1 MARKVSLENT
11 RNIGIM
17 AHIDAGKTTTTER
30 ILYYTGVNYKI
41 GETHDGTA
49 TRNERIMARKVSLEN
64 TRNIGIMAHIDAG
77 KTTTTERILYYTGVN
92 YKIGETH
99 DGTATMD
106 WMAQEQERGI
116 TITSAATTCYWK
128 GSKNQ
133 FPQTRLNI
141 IDTPGHVDFTVEVE
155 RSLRVLDG
163 SVTVLCAKGGVE
175 PQSETVWRQADN
187 YKVPRMIYVNK
198 MDIMGADFYNVL
210 HMIHDRLK
218 CNAVPIQLPIGSE
231 DTFKGIIDLVEMDAD
246 IYYDELGKDMRVEEI
261 PEDMLE
267 LAQEY
272 RTKLI
277 DACADLNDEIME
289 LALEEKPVPQDL
301 IRKTIRQATID
312 NKMVPVTC
320 GTSYK
325 NKGVQ
330 KLLDAIV
337 DYMPSPVDIP
347 AIDGVNPDTGEEDV
361 RHADDNAPFSGLAF
375 KIATD
380 PFVGRL
386 SFVRVYSGILNT
398 GTAVLN
404 STKHQRERIGRIL
417 QMHANHREDIE
428 CCYAGDI
435 CAVIGLKNTTTGDT
449 LCDEKA
455 PIILESMEF
464 PEPVIR
470 VAIEPKT
477 KAGQEKMGIALM
489 KLAEEDPTF
498 KTYTDEE
505 TGQTIIAGMGEL
517 HLEIIVDRLLRE
529 YKVEANVGA
538 PQVAYKETITKA
550 VDQDTKYARQSGG
563 KGQYGHV
570 KIHVEPNES
579 GKGYEFVNALVGGAI
594 PKEYV
599 PAIDAGIQGAMLS
612 GVLAGYPVV
621 DVKVTLYDGSYHEVD
636 SSEMAFK
643 IAGSM
648 AFKEACQKAGPT
660 LLEPIMKVCVIVPD
674 EYMGDVI
681 GDLNSRRGQI
691 QGFEARSGAQQ
702 IDAFVP
708 LAEMFG
714 YATDLRSCTQGRG
727 QYTMEPAHYI
737 EILKNIQE
745 KIINQRTN
753 RA

>member
-1 MARKVSLENT
+1 MPRKVT
-11 RNIGIM
+11 
-17 AHIDAGKTTTTER
+17 
-30 ILYYTGVNYKI
+30 
-41 GETHDGTA
+41 
-49 TRNERIMARKVSLEN
+49 LEN

-128 GSKNQ
+128 GSKDQ
-133 FPQTRLNI
+133 FPQTRINI

-163 SVTVLCAKGGVE
+163 SVTVMCAKGGVE

-210 HMIHDRLK
+210 NMIHERLK
-218 CNAVPIQLPIGSE
+218 CNAVPVQLPIGKE

-246 IYYDELGKDMRVEEI
+246 IYYDEMGKDMRVEEI
-261 PEDMLE
+261 PADMME

-272 RTKLI
+272 RTKLV
-277 DACADLNDEIME
+277 DACADIDDEIME
-289 LALEEKPVPQDL
+289 LALEEKPIPQEKL
-301 IRKTIRQATID
+301 RAALRKGTIE
-312 NKMVPVTC
+312 NLVVPVTC
-320 GTSYK
+320 GTSYR

-337 DYMPSPVDIP
+337 DFMPSPLDIP
-347 AIDGVNPDTGEEDV
+347 AIKGVNPDTEEEDE
-361 RHADDNAPFSGLAF
+361 RPADDNAPFSALAF

-386 SFVRVYSGILNT
+386 SFIRVYSGVLNT
-398 GTAVLN
+398 GTTVLN
-404 STKHQRERIGRIL
+404 STKKQKERIGRIL

-428 CCYAGDI
+428 CVYSGDI
-435 CAVIGLKNTTTGDT
+435 AAVVGLKNSTTGDT
-449 LCDEKA
+449 LCDDKH

-477 KAGQEKMGIALM
+477 KAGQEKMGLALV

-505 TGQTIIAGMGEL
+505 TGQTII
-517 HLEIIVDRLLRE
+517 VDRLLRE
-529 YKVEANVGA
+529 FKVEANVGA
-538 PQVAYKETITKA
+538 PQVAYKETIKKQ
-550 VDQDTKYARQSGG
+550 VEQDTKYARQSGG

-570 KIHVEPNES
+570 KIRVEPNES
-579 GKGYEFVNALVGGAI
+579 GKGYEFVNAIVGGAI
-594 PKEYV
+594 PKEYI
-599 PAIDAGIQGAMLS
+599 PAVDAGIQGAMQA

-621 DVKVTLYDGSYHEVD
+621 DVKVTLYDGSFHEVD

-648 AFKEACQKAGPT
+648 AFKEACRKANAV
-660 LLEPIMKVCVIVPD
+660 LLEPIMKVSVIVPE
-674 EYMGDVI
+674 EYMGDVM

-691 QGFEARSGAQQ
+691 LGMEARPGAQQ
-702 IDAFVP
+702 IDALVP
-708 LAEMFG
+708 LANMFG
-714 YATDLRSCTQGRG
+714 YATDLRSSTQGRG
-727 QYTMEPAHYI
+727 QYSMEPHSYV
-737 EILKNIQE
+737 EIPKSIAD
-745 KIINQRTN
+745 KIIAERG
-753 RA
+753 RSEG

>member
-1 MARKVSLENT
+1 
-11 RNIGIM
+11 
-17 AHIDAGKTTTTER
+17 
-30 ILYYTGVNYKI
+30 
-41 GETHDGTA
+41 
-49 TRNERIMARKVSLEN
+49 MARKVSLEN

-133 FPQTRLNI
+133 FPQPRLNI

-272 RTKLI
+272 RTKLV

-737 EILKNIQE
+737 EIPKNIQE

>member
-1 MARKVSLENT
+1 
-11 RNIGIM
+11 
-17 AHIDAGKTTTTER
+17 
-30 ILYYTGVNYKI
+30 
-41 GETHDGTA
+41 
-49 TRNERIMARKVSLEN
+49 MARKVSLEN

-277 DACADLNDEIME
+277 DACADLYDEIME

-386 SFVRVYSGILNT
+386 SFVRVYSGIQNT

-737 EILKNIQE
+737 EIPKNIQE

>member
-1 MARKVSLENT
+1 MPRKVSLENT

-41 GETHDGTA
+41 GETH
-49 TRNERIMARKVSLEN
+49 E
-64 TRNIGIMAHIDAG
+64 
-77 KTTTTERILYYTGVN
+77 
-92 YKIGETH
+92 
-99 DGTATMD
+99 GTATMD

-116 TITSAATTCYWK
+116 TITSAATTCYWTGTK
-128 GSKNQ
+128 TQ
-133 FPQTRLNI
+133 FPQTRINI

-163 SVTVLCAKGGVE
+163 SVTVMCAKGGVE
-175 PQSETVWRQADN
+175 PQSETVWRQADH

-198 MDIMGADFYNVL
+198 MDIMGADFYHVL
-210 HMIHDRLK
+210 DMIHDRLK
-218 CNAVPIQLPIGSE
+218 CNAVPIQLPIGAE
-231 DTFKGIIDLVEMDAD
+231 ETFKGIIDLVEMKAD
-246 IYYDELGKDMRVEEI
+246 IYYDDLGKDMRVEDI
-261 PEDMLE
+261 PADMMDK
-267 LAQEY
+267 AQEY
-272 RTKLI
+272 RTKLLDAVSDI
-277 DACADLNDEIME
+277 DEEIMMLVLDE
-289 LALEEKPVPQDL
+289 QPVPEDM
-301 IRKTIRQATID
+301 IRKAIRKGTID
-312 NKMVPVTC
+312 NLMVPVVC

-337 DYMPSPVDIP
+337 DYMPSPIDIP
-347 AIDGVNPDTGEEDV
+347 AIQGVNPDTDEEDS
-361 RHADDNAPFSGLAF
+361 RPADDNAPFSALAF

-380 PFVGRL
+380 PYVGRL
-386 SFVRVYSGILNT
+386 SFVRVYSGMLNT
-398 GTAVLN
+398 GTSVLN
-404 STKHQRERIGRIL
+404 STKKQKERIGRIL

-428 CCYAGDI
+428 TVYSGDI
-435 CAVIGLKNTTTGDT
+435 AAVIGLKNSTTGDT
-449 LCDEKA
+449 LCDEKH

-538 PQVAYKETITKA
+538 PQVAYKETITKS
-550 VDQDTKYARQSGG
+550 VEQDTKYARQSGG

-570 KIHVEPNES
+570 KIRVEPNES
-579 GKGYEFVNALVGGAI
+579 GKGYEFENAIVGGAI
-594 PKEYV
+594 PKEYI
-599 PAIDAGIQGAMLS
+599 PAVDAGIQGAMQA

-621 DVKVTLYDGSYHEVD
+621 DVKVTLYDGSFHEVD

-648 AFKEACQKAGPT
+648 AFKEACRKAGPV
-660 LLEPIMKVCVIVPD
+660 LLEPIMKVSVIVPD
-674 EYMGDVI
+674 DYLGNVI

-691 QGFEARSGAQQ
+691 QGQENRTGATQV
-702 IDAFVP
+702 DSLVP
-708 LAEMFG
+708 LANMFG
-714 YATDLRSCTQGRG
+714 YATDLRSSTQGRG
-727 QYTMEPAHYI
+727 QYSMEPHSYVQI
-737 EILKNIQE
+737 PKNIAE
-745 KIINQRTN
+745 KIVTERGRNQD
-753 RA
+753 

>member
-1 MARKVSLENT
+1 MPRKVTLENT

-41 GETHDGTA
+41 GETH
-49 TRNERIMARKVSLEN
+49 E
-64 TRNIGIMAHIDAG
+64 
-77 KTTTTERILYYTGVN
+77 
-92 YKIGETH
+92 
-99 DGTATMD
+99 GTATMD

-116 TITSAATTCYWK
+116 TITSAATTCYWTGTK
-128 GSKNQ
+128 TQ
-133 FPQTRLNI
+133 FPQTRINI

-163 SVTVLCAKGGVE
+163 SVTVMCAKGGVE
-175 PQSETVWRQADN
+175 PQSETVWRQADH
-187 YKVPRMIYVNK
+187 YRVPRMIYVNK
-198 MDIMGADFYNVL
+198 MDIMGADFYHVL
-210 HMIHDRLK
+210 EMIHDRLK

-231 DTFKGIIDLVEMDAD
+231 DTFKGIIDLVEMNAD
-246 IYYDELGKDMRVEEI
+246 IYYDDMGKDLRVEEI
-261 PEDMLE
+261 PAGMVE

-272 RTKLI
+272 HTKLVDALADI
-277 DACADLNDEIME
+277 DDEIME
-289 LALEEKPVPQDL
+289 LALEEKPIPEEML
-301 IRKTIRQATID
+301 RRAIRKGTIE
-312 NKMVPVTC
+312 NLLVPVTC

-337 DYMPSPVDIP
+337 DFMPSPLDIP
-347 AIDGVNPDTGEEDV
+347 AIKGVNPDSEEEDE
-361 RHADDNAPFSGLAF
+361 RPADDSAPFSALAF

-386 SFVRVYSGILNT
+386 SFIRVYSGVLNT
-398 GTAVLN
+398 GTTVLN
-404 STKHQRERIGRIL
+404 STKKQKERIGRIL

-428 CCYAGDI
+428 TVYSGDI
-435 CAVIGLKNTTTGDT
+435 AAVIGLKNSTTGDT
-449 LCDEKA
+449 LCDDKH

-538 PQVAYKETITKA
+538 PQVAYKETITKQ
-550 VDQDTKYARQSGG
+550 VEQDTKYARQSGG

-570 KIHVEPNES
+570 KIRVEPNES
-579 GKGYEFVNALVGGAI
+579 GAGYVFENAIVGGAI
-594 PKEYV
+594 PKEYI
-599 PAIDAGIQGAMLS
+599 PAVDQGIQGAMQA

-621 DVKVTLYDGSYHEVD
+621 DVKVTLYDGSFHEVD

-648 AFKEACQKAGPT
+648 AFKEACRKAGPV
-660 LLEPIMKVCVIVPD
+660 LLEPIMKVSVIVPD
-674 EYMGDVI
+674 DYLGNVI

-691 QGFEARSGAQQ
+691 QGQENRTGATQV
-702 IDAFVP
+702 DSLVP
-708 LAEMFG
+708 LANMFG
-714 YATDLRSCTQGRG
+714 YATDLRSSTQGRG
-727 QYTMEPAHYI
+727 QYSMEPHSYVQI
-737 EILKNIQE
+737 PKNIAE
-745 KIINQRTN
+745 KIVAERGRNQD
-753 RA
+753 

>member
-1 MARKVSLENT
+1 MPRKVTLDNT

-30 ILYYTGVNYKI
+30 ILYYTGVNYKL
-41 GETHDGTA
+41 GETH
-49 TRNERIMARKVSLEN
+49 E
-64 TRNIGIMAHIDAG
+64 
-77 KTTTTERILYYTGVN
+77 
-92 YKIGETH
+92 
-99 DGTATMD
+99 GTATMD
-106 WMAQEQERGI
+106 WMEQEQERGI

-128 GSKNQ
+128 GSKDQ
-133 FPQTRLNI
+133 FPQTRINI

-163 SVTVLCAKGGVE
+163 SVTVMCAKGGVE
-175 PQSETVWRQADN
+175 PQSETVWRQADH
-187 YKVPRMIYVNK
+187 YHVPRMIYVNK
-198 MDIMGADFYNVL
+198 MDITGADFYHVL
-210 HMIHDRLK
+210 DMVHDRLK
-218 CNAVPIQLPIGSE
+218 ANAVPIQLPIGKE

-246 IYYDELGKDMRVEEI
+246 IYYDQLGKDMRVEPI
-261 PEDMLE
+261 PEDMLD
-267 LAQEY
+267 LANEY
-272 RTKLI
+272 REKLL
-277 DACADLNDEIME
+277 DAVSMFDDEIME
-289 LALEEKPVPQDL
+289 MYLEGKEIPTEKIRTA
-301 IRKTIRQATID
+301 IRKATCAVE
-312 NKMVPVTC
+312 MVPVVC
-320 GTSYK
+320 GSSYR

-337 DYMPSPVDIP
+337 DYMPAPTDVP
-347 AIDGVNPDTGEEDV
+347 AIKGVNPKTDAEEE
-361 RHADDNAPFSGLAF
+361 RKSSDDEPFAALAF
-375 KIATD
+375 KIMTD
-380 PFVGRL
+380 PYVGRL
-386 SFVRVYSGILNT
+386 SFFRVYSGTLNT
-398 GTAVLN
+398 GSSVLN
-404 STKHQRERIGRIL
+404 ATKGKRERVGRLL
-417 QMHANHREDIE
+417 QMHANHREDLE
-428 CCYAGDI
+428 TVYSGDI
-435 CAVIGLKNTTTGDT
+435 AAMVGLKNTTTGDT
-449 LCDEKA
+449 LCDEKH

-477 KAGQEKMGIALM
+477 KAGQEKMAIALA

-498 KTYTDEE
+498 RTYTDEE

-529 YKVEANVGA
+529 FKVEANVGA
-538 PQVAYKETITKA
+538 PQVAYKETIRKA
-550 VDQDTKYARQSGG
+550 VDQETKYARQSGG

-579 GKGYEFVNALVGGAI
+579 GKGYEFINKVVGGAI
-594 PKEYV
+594 PKEYI
-599 PAIDAGIQGAMLS
+599 PAIDAGIQGAMLA
-612 GVLAGYPVV
+612 GTVAGYPVV

-648 AFKEACQKAGPT
+648 AFKEAMRKADPT

-691 QGFEARSGAQQ
+691 QGYEMRSGAQQ

-714 YATDLRSCTQGRG
+714 YATDLRSRTQGRG
-727 QYTMEPAHYI
+727 QYTMEPSHYI
-737 EILKNIQE
+737 ELPKSLQE
-745 KIINQRTN
+745 KLINKRTGKEN
-753 RA
+753 F